1 MLELKMQFKLSPI
14 YAALLSLSSS
24 IAIAEEAI
32 QIAEVLLVPR
42 VDVIGGQ
49 EQLLKT
55 PSSATIIEQDELE
68 ASHVFT
74 TNEAL
79 RKVPG
84 VVVRDEEGFGMRPNI
99 GIRGLNPTRSTKVLL
114 LEDGIPLTYAPYG
127 ANESYYHPTI
137 DRFSSIEVLKGAS
150 QIKFGPLT
158 AGGVINYITPNAPE
172 KFGGHVSITGGNR
185 DYLNTKI
192 NVGGNGML
200 FDYTHKQGDGARDN
214 THSNIEDVN
223 FKVTKD
229 ISDNQAITLRA
240 NWFTEDSQ
248 VSYSGITQGEY
259 NNFGGEYNPFK
270 HDNFETTRYGLSATH
285 DWQINT
291 NALLTTNLYYSYFD
305 RDWWRQQSNT
315 TLNNVSGF
323 IPSPNPDTNGCR
335 TFSENRLNGLA
346 TNGDNCRAN
355 QGRLR
360 TYNTYG
366 VEPRLMVAHAWGEL
380 EIGAKAHFED
390 QERKQKN
397 GTSSSARDG
406 SLRENN
412 ERQTDAY
419 SGFISNR
426 FDIGQFSITPAIRYE
441 HIKNERT
448 NRCTTISNTTT
459 CPGINPGANGD
470 DTLDEWI
477 PGLAVAYNPNANLM
491 LFAGVHEGF
500 APPRTED
507 LINNTGGLVEV
518 DAEKSTNWEVGF
530 RAKPSKNFNV
540 DATAFYNDFKN
551 LIAVG
556 SVASGNIT
564 NAAQGKATF
573 AGLELAGNYD
583 FDNGI
588 YSRLAYTWLPVAE
601 QDAPFRQANDNTLIL
616 GSAKGNRQPYAP
628 KNTLTAALG
637 YKMNSWN
644 VQLEAVHV
652 GKQYADFAETGAVPN
667 TDLGLTGQ
675 IGEISSYTVYN
686 AAVNYTLPE
695 YKTTLF
701 LVGKNIFDNDYIVDR
716 TRGILT
722 GTPALIHVGMR
733 YDF

>member
-1 MLELKMQFKLSPI
+1 MLKRKPI
-14 YAALLSLSSS
+14 FIAILLLSSNLLQ
-24 IAIAEEAI
+24 AEEINLADASR
-32 QIAEVLLVPR
+32 QITVPR
-42 VDVIGGQ
+42 VDVIGNQ

-55 PSSATIIEQDELE
+55 PSSATIIEQEELE
-68 ASHVFT
+68 TSHVYT

-79 RKVPG
+79 RKAPG

-114 LEDGIPLTYAPYG
+114 LEDGIPVTYAPYG

-158 AGGVINYITPNAPE
+158 AGGVINYITPNAPQE
-172 KFGGHVSITGGNR
+172 FKGHVSITGGNR

-200 FDYTHKQGDGARDN
+200 FDYTHKEGDGARDN

-223 FKVTKD
+223 FKITKALNED
-229 ISDNQAITLRA
+229 HAITLRA
-240 NWFTEDSQ
+240 NWFTESSQ
-248 VSYSGITQGEY
+248 VSYSGITQREY
-259 NNFGGEYNPFK
+259 NNFGGEYNPFN
-270 HDNFETTRYGLSATH
+270 HDDFETTRYGLSATH

-291 NALLTTNLYYSYFD
+291 NAILTTNLYYSYFD

-315 TLNNVSGF
+315 TASNISNSGV
-323 IPSPNPDTNGCR
+323 PASGCPAFAAAR
-335 TFSENRLNGLA
+335 IAGTA
-346 TNGDNCRAN
+346 TNGDNCQGN

-366 VEPRLMVAHAWGEL
+366 VEPRLTVAHAWGEL
-380 EIGAKAHFED
+380 EVGAKAHFED
-390 QERKQKN
+390 QDRKQKN
-397 GTSSSARDG
+397 GTSPTARSG
-406 SLRENN
+406 TLVENN
-412 ERQTDAY
+412 RRETDAY

-441 HIKNERT
+441 HIENTRKNGRT
-448 NRCTTISNTTT
+448 ATVTTPTK
-459 CPGINPGANGD
+459 GD

-477 PGLAVAYNPNANLM
+477 PGLAVAYNPNERLTV
-491 LFAGVHEGF
+491 FAGVHEGF
-500 APPRTED
+500 APPRVED
-507 LINNTGGLVEV
+507 LISNTGGSVDVEV
-518 DAEKSTNWEVGF
+518 EKSTNWELGF
-530 RAKPSKNFNV
+530 RAKPTNNFSIE
-540 DATAFYNDFKN
+540 ATGFYNDFKN

-556 SVASGNIT
+556 SVASNV
-564 NAAQGKATF
+564 ALSQGEATF
-573 AGLELAGNYD
+573 AGLELAGQYD
-583 FDNGI
+583 FDGGF

-601 QDAPFRQANDNTLIL
+601 QDAPFRQVSNNAIVG
-616 GSAKGNRQPYAP
+616 GSKDGNRQPYAP

-637 YKMNSWN
+637 YKMNNWN
-644 VQLEAVHV
+644 LQLEAVHV
-652 GKQYADFAETGAVPN
+652 GKQYSDFAETGDVPTN
-667 TDLGLTGQ
+667 ALGLTGQ
-675 IGEISSYTVYN
+675 IGEIASYTIYN
-686 AAVNYTLPE
+686 AAVNYALPE

-701 LVGKNIFDNDYIVDR
+701 LVGKNIFDKDYIVDR

-722 GTPALIHVGMR
+722 GTPALIQVGAR

>member
-1 MLELKMQFKLSPI
+1 MQSKLKLLTISI
-14 YAALLSLSSS
+14 LSLTASL
-24 IAIAEEAI
+24 ALAEEAT
-32 QIAEVLLVPR
+32 QIAEVLVVPR
-42 VDVIGGQ
+42 VDVIGTK

-55 PSSATIIEQDELE
+55 PSSATIIDQEELE
-68 ASHVFT
+68 ISRVYT

-79 RKVPG
+79 RKAPG

-158 AGGVINYITPNAPE
+158 AGGVVNYITPNAPE
-172 KFGGHVSITGGNR
+172 KFGGHMSITGGNR

-223 FKVTKD
+223 FKITKALSED
-229 ISDNQAITLRA
+229 HAITLRA
-240 NWFTEDSQ
+240 NWFTESSQ
-248 VSYSGITQGEY
+248 VSYSGITQREY
-259 NNFGGEYNPFK
+259 NNFGGEYNPFQ
-270 HDNFETTRYGLSATH
+270 HDDFETTRYGLSATH

-291 NALLTTNLYYSYFD
+291 NAILTTNLYYSYFD

-315 TLNNVSGF
+315 TASNISAGAGCAAF
-323 IPSPNPDTNGCR
+323 AAARING
-335 TFSENRLNGLA
+335 SV
-346 TNGDNCRAN
+346 TNGDTCQGN

-366 VEPRLMVAHAWGEL
+366 VEPRLSVTHAWGEL

-397 GTSSSARDG
+397 GISSAARTG
-406 SLRENN
+406 TLSENN
-412 ERQTDAY
+412 ERKTDAY
-419 SGFISNR
+419 SGFASNR

-448 NRCTTISNTTT
+448 NRLT
-459 CPGINPGANGD
+459 GANGD
-470 DTLDEWI
+470 ATLDEWI
-477 PGLAVAYNPNANLM
+477 PGVAVAYNPNERLTV
-491 LFAGVHEGF
+491 FAGVHEGF

-507 LINNTGGLVEV
+507 LITNAGGSV
-518 DAEKSTNWEVGF
+518 DVDVEKSTNWELGF
-530 RAKPSKNFNV
+530 RAKPTNNFNV
-540 DATAFYNDFKN
+540 EATAFYNDFKN

-556 SVASGNIT
+556 SVASNV
-564 NAAQGKATF
+564 ALSQGKATF
-573 AGLELAGNYD
+573 AGLELAGKYD
-583 FDNGI
+583 FDNGL

-601 QDAPFRQANDNTLIL
+601 QDAPFRQVSNNAIVG
-616 GSAKGNRQPYAP
+616 GSKDGNRQPYAP

-637 YKMNSWN
+637 YKMNNWDM
-644 VQLEAVHV
+644 QLEAVHV
-652 GKQYADFAETGAVPN
+652 GKQFSDFAETGSVPN
-667 TDLGLTGQ
+667 TALGFTGQ
-675 IGEISSYTVYN
+675 IGEISSYTIYN
-686 AAVNYTLPE
+686 AAVNYKMPE

-701 LVGKNIFDNDYIVDR
+701 LVGKNIFDKDYIVDR

-722 GTPALIHVGMR
+722 GTPALIQVGAR